1 MFKSIECVKKFC
13 ESSSGKCFILGVASA
28 IVGMKVLKNKKT
40 REVCVSGVAKTMKL
54 YKDAQVAFQNIKEEA
69 EDICYDAEEKG
80 EAETAEENK
89 EA

>member
-1 MFKSIECVKKFC
+1 MFKCIECVKNFC
-13 ESSSGKCFILGVASA
+13 ESNSGKCFILGVASA

-69 EDICYDAEEKG
+69 EDICYDAVEEG
-80 EAETAEENK
+80 EADENK